1 MWQHRDV
8 LTRARNRTLELLRSN
23 GREVAWTPEWMG
35 LGNVLYL
42 TLWAFLGRETGG
54 RHIVL
59 RSEVLA
65 RWLPLFGGLAGYSL
79 AREDVRLTD
88 KRVRPWEREAD
99 GRPWF
104 SCEQLDAFLVAAGL
118 DESVRRRAE
127 AVGLVPRTDQLVV
140 NVRRGDYYDN
150 PTYRADFGFDVEGYL
165 RHAVPASIERDGPVR
180 RVRVVSDGIVWCRAH
195 LSWLDDL
202 AEEVSYAEG
211 GSPERDLLEVA
222 SSPRLV
228 ITNST
233 FSYWGAYLSNA
244 VHGRHSSTWAPRF
257 FRRTGAPTTD
267 LDPRWTIV
275 ETLPG
280 GWDVPGDSPSERA

>member
-1 MWQHRDV
+1 M
-8 LTRARNRTLELLRSN
+8 LSRARDRTLGLLRSN

-42 TLWAFLGRETGG
+42 TLWAFQGRTAGG
-54 RHIVL
+54 RHVVL
-59 RSEVLA
+59 RSGVMD
-65 RWLPLFGGLAGYSL
+65 RWLPLFEGLAPYSVS
-79 AREDVRLTD
+79 RQEVRFTD
-88 KRVRPWEREAD
+88 QRVRPWERVAD

-104 SCEQLDAFLVAAGL
+104 SFDQLDAFLAAAGL

-127 AVGLVPRTDQLVV
+127 AEGLAPRTDQLVV

-150 PTYRADFGFDVEGYL
+150 PTYRADFGFDVEAYL
-165 RHAVPASIERDGPVR
+165 RHAVSASLERDGPVR
-180 RVRVVSDGIVWCRAH
+180 RVRVVSDGIPWCRAH
-195 LSWLDDL
+195 LSWLDERV
-202 AEEVSYAEG
+202 EEVSYAEG

-233 FSYWGAYLSNA
+233 FSYWAAYLSNA
-244 VHGRHSSTWAPRF
+244 IHGRHAETWTPRF

-275 ETLPG
+275 ESLPG
-280 GWDVPGDSPSERA
+280 GWDPPEDQS